1 MVVDT
6 FCGVK
11 SYGTMVKPQGDLRG
25 GLERAL
31 TVQND
36 VEGDGTIPTDAPR
49 NDRAH

>member
-1 MVVDT
+1 
-6 FCGVK
+6 
-11 SYGTMVKPQGDLRG
+11 MVKIEGDLRA

-36 VEGDGTIPTDAPR
+36 LEGDGTIPTDVPR